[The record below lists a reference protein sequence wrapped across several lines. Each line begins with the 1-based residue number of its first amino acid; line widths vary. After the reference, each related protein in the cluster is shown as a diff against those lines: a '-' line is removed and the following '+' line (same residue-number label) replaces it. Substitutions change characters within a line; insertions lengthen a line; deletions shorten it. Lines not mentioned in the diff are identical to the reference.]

1 MNGGG
6 SGGMAKVPQVMAPVE
21 GGFFSTSTRRERKQP
36 PRCYAPSSAT
46 GDARPSSSSSASMAL
61 IPEGE
66 VIVGGED
73 DGEAAEDDGA
83 RPWYGFG
90 AYFKQD
96 NEFIC
101 GSYRCEQSVRDALR
115 SGFAGHNE
123 ILNFVC
129 LSVYFVTFCT
139 DKVKKKKKRLLE
151 E

>member
-6 SGGMAKVPQVMAPVE
+6 SGGKAKVPQAMAPVE

-36 PRCYAPSSAT
+36 PRCSAPSSAT

-66 VIVGGED
+66 D
-73 DGEAAEDDGA
+73 NGEAAEDDGA

-90 AYFKQD
+90 VYFKQ
-96 NEFIC
+96 FIC
-101 GSYRCEQSVRDALR
+101 GSYRCEQSFRDALR
-115 SGFAGHNE
+115 GVFAGHNE
-123 ILNFVC
+123 ILNVWK
-129 LSVYFVTFCT
+129 

-151 E
+151 D

>member
-6 SGGMAKVPQVMAPVE
+6 SGGKAKVPQAMAPLE

-36 PRCYAPSSAT
+36 PRCSAPSLAR
-46 GDARPSSSSSASMAL
+46 GDARPSSSSSTSMAL

-73 DGEAAEDDGA
+73 DGEVAEDDGA

-90 AYFKQD
+90 ASFKQ
-96 NEFIC
+96 
-101 GSYRCEQSVRDALR
+101 QSVRDTLR
-115 SGFAGHNE
+115 SVFAGHNE
-123 ILNFVC
+123 ILNVWK
-129 LSVYFVTFCT
+129 

-151 E
+151 D

>member
-6 SGGMAKVPQVMAPVE
+6 SGGKANVPQAMAPLE

-36 PRCYAPSSAT
+36 PRCSSPSSAR
-46 GDARPSSSSSASMAL
+46 GDVQPSSSSSTSMAL

-73 DGEAAEDDGA
+73 DGEVAEDDGA

-90 AYFKQD
+90 AYFKQ
-96 NEFIC
+96 
-101 GSYRCEQSVRDALR
+101 QSVRDALR
-115 SGFAGHNE
+115 SVFAEHNE
-123 ILNFVC
+123 ILNVWK
-129 LSVYFVTFCT
+129 

-151 E
+151 D

>member
-6 SGGMAKVPQVMAPVE
+6 SGGKAKVPQAMAPVE
-21 GGFFSTSTRRERKQP
+21 GGLFSTSMRRERKQP
-36 PRCYAPSSAT
+36 LRCSAPNSAR
-46 GDARPSSSSSASMAL
+46 GDAQPSSSCSASMAL
-61 IPEGE
+61 ISKGE

-83 RPWYGFG
+83 QPWYGFG

-101 GSYRCEQSVRDALR
+101 GSYRYEQSVHNALR
-115 SGFAGHNE
+115 SVFAGHNE
-123 ILNFVC
+123 ILNVWK
-129 LSVYFVTFCT
+129 

-151 E
+151 D

>member
-6 SGGMAKVPQVMAPVE
+6 SGGKAKVPQAMAPVE

-36 PRCYAPSSAT
+36 PRCSAASSAT

-90 AYFKQD
+90 AYFKQ
-96 NEFIC
+96 FIC
-101 GSYRCEQSVRDALR
+101 GSYRCVQSVREALR
-115 SGFAGHNE
+115 SVFAGHNE
-123 ILNFVC
+123 ILNVWK
-129 LSVYFVTFCT
+129 

-151 E
+151 D